1 MEGVFFVKSGPFLNA
16 GCIMYSISIFFI
28 SHFTYLGEG
37 CIRTPCLQACCKG
50 GMGPWGSADKLYLD
64 CQLTIGDIIQ
74 TCYVCSLLLMTSSG
88 LTPRIPQTVHRY
100 LDTIRVSIIYRTKPT
115 TKKVENRKTSECIRF
130 FTFSF
135 FLFYALGI

>member
-1 MEGVFFVKSGPFLNA
+1 MGGVFFEWKMFFAKKWKMEGVFFVKSGPFLNA

-64 CQLTIGDIIQ
+64 CQ
-74 TCYVCSLLLMTSSG
+74 
-88 LTPRIPQTVHRY
+88 
-100 LDTIRVSIIYRTKPT
+100 
-115 TKKVENRKTSECIRF
+115 
-130 FTFSF
+130 
-135 FLFYALGI
+135 